1 MPSARSDSTDFT
13 VLLVCTGNICR
24 SALGERLGNAF
35 LADTLGAE
43 SGRVRLVSAGTQA
56 VVGSAM
62 HPQSA
67 LVLGG
72 LGAEAGDFRARQLHA
87 AQVAEADL
95 VLTMTRAHRRSVLEE
110 SPRSLAKT
118 FTLLEASDLLE
129 RLTLAVPEGGRAAER
144 ARALV
149 AAMAATRS
157 RRQAGDADDIADPIG
172 RPVEAHQEAG
182 DAIASALLPVLARF
196 AALVAESPS
205 PDAVMETRAVA

>member
-110 SPRSLAKT
+110 SPRSLSKT
-118 FTLLEASDLLE
+118 FTLIEASDLLE
-129 RLTLAVPEGGRAAER
+129 RMASGAPADGSAED

-149 AAMAATRS
+149 AAMAAARS
-157 RRQAGDADDIADPIG
+157 RRQAGDADDIPDPIG
-172 RPVEAHQEAG
+172 RPVEAHQAAG
-182 DAIASALLPVLARF
+182 DAIAAALLPVLGRF
-196 AALVAESPS
+196 AALMAESPL
-205 PDAVMETRAVA
+205 PDAVTETRAVA